1 MNCNEA
7 VAALIAS
14 LETGTPMTEAQRAHV
29 QSCPKCRELMES
41 AKQVLADAETPS
53 VAPAVSP
60 IDEAVAA
67 AEAQVLRNR
76 MRRIVW
82 VIAGVATIIA
92 SGIALMLLPFEEAG
106 SYGFWLYAAGMGAL
120 ISAGFAVPVLLMI
133 YLLRDSARRRIYK
146 RFKPGRV
153 IDGVCLGMAEKF
165 NLDVTLVRLVFIA
178 LVVLA
183 GGLGIW
189 FYVALD
195 VAMPVHPDDRQ
206 YLRRFRLRRWWAR
219 RTGHAEHHAG

>member
-29 QSCPKCRELMES
+29 QTCPKCRELMES
-41 AKQVLADAETPS
+41 AKQVLADAETP
-53 VAPAVSP
+53 AVSP
-60 IDEAVAA
+60 MDEAVAA

-76 MRRIVW
+76 MRRIIR

-92 SGIALMLLPFEEAG
+92 GGVALMLLPFDEAG
-106 SYGFWLYAAGMGAL
+106 NLGFWLYAAGMGAL
-120 ISAGFAVPVLLMI
+120 ISAGFAVPVLLTI
-133 YLLRDSARRRIYK
+133 YLLRDSARKRIYK

-153 IDGVCLGMAEKF
+153 VDGVCLGIAEKF

-178 LVVLA
+178 LVILA
-183 GGLGIW
+183 GGLGFW

-206 YLRRFRLRRWWAR
+206 YLRRFRLRRWLAR
-219 RTGHAEHHAG
+219 RSAHADHHAG